1 MHIWEVEVHFKCPV
15 VGTMLSVEKHKDIL
29 KKCGYDVKRLKP
41 YEYHHQIMAKLVD
54 KNNVSVKV
62 DNYIRNQARREM
74 IQIADLSEDKIRE
87 LWELHSGKGNVG
99 PMMYAIIAKENAS
112 VDLLQEVYGQVH
124 MMAHANMTEIFHVR
138 QKLVLADEHL
148 TRVEKKL
155 VEKHETIKAQLET
168 RKSDLKKLSLGLAEN
183 QHLATKLLELEARVS
198 PENEKDNPTHW
209 LQEKIADLE
218 HHLEKAQS
226 KLRLQEREKRTLEI
240 DLFSARNETQLIKE
254 EIASLVATFRPC
266 APPECPIQNDSIQ
279 EPCPRYKLCVKRV
292 FMIGGITKMK
302 SFYKEIVEKAG
313 GEFDYHDGYMKNAR
327 TNLEAMV
334 KRCDL
339 VLCPVSC
346 NSHNACLK
354 VKKLCNR
361 YNKELKILSSPSLS
375 AVTQALFI
383 QEKETV

>member
-29 KKCGYDVKRLKP
+29 KKCGYDVKRFKP

-62 DNYIRNQARREM
+62 DNYIRNQARKEM
-74 IQIADLSEDKIRE
+74 IQIADLPEDKIRE
-87 LWELHSGKGNVG
+87 LWALHSGKGNVG
-99 PMMYAIIAKENAS
+99 PMMYAIIANEKAS

-138 QKLVLADEHL
+138 QKLVLA
-148 TRVEKKL
+148 
-155 VEKHETIKAQLET
+155 
-168 RKSDLKKLSLGLAEN
+168 EN
-183 QHLATKLLELEARVS
+183 QHLTTKLLELEARVS
-198 PENEKDNPTHW
+198 PENEKNNPTHW

-218 HHLEKAQS
+218 HHLENAQN

-266 APPECPIQNDSIQ
+266 APPECPIQNDYIQ
-279 EPCPRYKLCVKRV
+279 ETCPRYKLCVKRV

-313 GEFDYHDGYMKNAR
+313 GEFDYHDGYMKNAS

-361 YNKELKILSSPSLS
+361 HNKVLKILSSPSLS